1 MILNNIFTI
10 FVVILIK
17 TKTKMKKL
25 ILITLLAIAMTTQ
38 GQVTLNISQDAKL
51 LFAGDDKGN
60 DAGTMDLTIRSEWHY
75 FNNEDISFFV
85 APEYEY
91 ADLKTPYRRYSVN
104 AGFTYNL
111 PVNRLD
117 GTASVGYGIIDHY
130 KGYTGFGGNL
140 QLSYE
145 ILNNFKL
152 FVDLEIVD
160 RKDLTIWGET
170 TLSDRIKISGKFG
183 VKYKLN

>member
-1 MILNNIFTI
+1 MKQTTIL
-10 FVVILIK
+10 
-17 TKTKMKKL
+17 
-25 ILITLLAIAMTTQ
+25 LLLLSVLSY
-38 GQVTLNISQDAKL
+38 GQVTLNVSQDAKL

-60 DAGTMDLTIRSEWHY
+60 EAGTIDLTIRSEWHY
-75 FNNEDISFFV
+75 YNNEDISFFV

-91 ADLKTPYRRYSVN
+91 ADLAEPYRRYSVN
-104 AGFTYNL
+104 LGFTYDL
-111 PVNRLD
+111 PIDKLD

-145 ILNNFKL
+145 IFDKL
-152 FVDLEIVD
+152 KVFGDLEIVD

-170 TLSDRIKISGKFG
+170 TLADRIKVSGKFG
-183 VKYKLN
+183 VKYQIL